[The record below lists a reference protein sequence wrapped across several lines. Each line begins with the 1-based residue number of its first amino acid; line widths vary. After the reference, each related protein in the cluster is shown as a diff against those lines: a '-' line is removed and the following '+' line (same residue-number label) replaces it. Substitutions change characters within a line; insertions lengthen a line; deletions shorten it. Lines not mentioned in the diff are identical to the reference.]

1 MRSCSS
7 GPSRVGLGAGVPE
20 GAHGLRGWHQHR
32 FPWVAAH
39 RGFRFAG
46 GEHRRPFPVAAVRDC
61 SVPRSSARLPAPRP
75 TAGCELAA
83 RGCSGTGASRL
94 LCGCVGMGTAAAE
107 RRASPEG
114 WLPAVRCRPP
124 RSWGPH
130 PSAGPGRCLDSP
142 GPPALLQMRAPES
155 LGSSSGPPR
164 LWGLSGHWSQSG
176 AEERQR
182 RYADGPEPRRASAW
196 TAHPAR
202 RHRAR
207 RPGPE

>member
-1 MRSCSS
+1 MGSEGQQDMEMAILTALLKGELSGGRGGAGNPVSLRPRGCWEPGRRSCAAGRGRLPRGPAVRSCSS

-61 SVPRSSARLPAPRP
+61 SVPRSSARLPAPRL

-83 RGCSGTGASRL
+83 RGCSGTGASCL

-114 WLPAVRCRPP
+114 WLPGRAV
-124 RSWGPH
+124 
-130 PSAGPGRCLDSP
+130 
-142 GPPALLQMRAPES
+142 PAAP
-155 LGSSSGPPR
+155 
-164 LWGLSGHWSQSG
+164 
-176 AEERQR
+176 
-182 RYADGPEPRRASAW
+182 
-196 TAHPAR
+196 
-202 RHRAR
+202 
-207 RPGPE
+207 